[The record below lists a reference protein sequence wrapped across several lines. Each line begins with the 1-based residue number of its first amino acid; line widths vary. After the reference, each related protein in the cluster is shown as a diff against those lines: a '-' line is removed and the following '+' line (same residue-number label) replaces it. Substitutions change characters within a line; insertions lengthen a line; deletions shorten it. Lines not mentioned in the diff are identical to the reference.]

1 MDISNLNYLAI
12 FVAALSTF
20 LIGGLWYS
28 PLLFAKTWM
37 KENGFTEESLKGG
50 NMAMIFGGSFVL
62 AFVMSFNLAAFL
74 ADSSDLSW
82 GITAGALAGIG
93 WVTAAM
99 GVTYLFE
106 RKSMKLFL
114 INAGY
119 HIISF
124 IIMGAIVGVWK

>member
-1 MDISNLNYLAI
+1 MDISSLNYLVI

-28 PLLFAKTWM
+28 PLLFAKAWM
-37 KENGFTEESLKGG
+37 KENGFSEEDLKGG
-50 NMAMIFGGSFVL
+50 NMARIFGG
-62 AFVMSFNLAAFL
+62 AFILEFIMAFNLAAFL
-74 ADSSDLSW
+74 SDSNDLTW

-93 WVTAAM
+93 WVAAAM

-114 INAGY
+114 IDAG
-119 HIISF
+119 HIVLGLAVVGS
-124 IIMGAIVGVWK
+124 IVGAWR

>member
-1 MDISNLNYLAI
+1 MDISKINYLAV

-28 PLLFAKTWM
+28 PLLFSKAWM
-37 KENGFTEESLKGG
+37 KENGFTEEDLKDG
-50 NMAMIFGGSFVL
+50 NMARIFGGAFVL
-62 AFVMSFNLAAFL
+62 GFIIAFNLAMFL
-74 ADSSDLSW
+74 SDSNDLVW
-82 GITAGALAGIG
+82 GMTAGALAGIG
-93 WVTAAM
+93 WVAASM

-119 HIISF
+119 HIITY
-124 IIMGAIVGVWK
+124 ILMGAIVGVWK

>member
-28 PLLFAKTWM
+28 PLLFAKSWM
-37 KENGFTEESLKGG
+37 SENGYTDEDLKGG

-62 AFVMSFNLAAFL
+62 GFIMSFNLAAFL
-74 ADSSDLSW
+74 ADSSDLTW
-82 GITAGALAGIG
+82 GIAAGALAGIG
-93 WVTAAM
+93 WVAASM

-119 HIISF
+119 HVISF
-124 IIMGAIVGVWK
+124 IVMGAIVGVWK